1 MAMFAFQLPDDLAAK
16 FDALASSGRSK
27 KLRDLVAQAVGESA
41 SGPGLAPRG
50 QSTKLTLRLK
60 PDDLVALND
69 VSGSDG
75 LRRTE
80 WVLALLRRRLFG
92 RPHFSRRE
100 ELAFYAVQEELRR
113 IGVNVNQIAR
123 AMNTAVMP
131 GSVLDAEMSSIE
143 AFRSEIREH
152 VRGLSE
158 AFKGNLAY
166 WEDEA

>member
-16 FDALASSGRSK
+16 FDALAASGRSK
-27 KLRDLVAQAVGESA
+27 KLREMVAQAVGEGA
-41 SGPGLAPRG
+41 ANAGVAPRG
-50 QSTKLTLRLK
+50 MSTKLTLRLK
-60 PDDLVALND
+60 PDDQAALD
-69 VSGSDG
+69 AVSGVDG

-92 RPHFSRRE
+92 RPRFSRPE

-131 GSVLDAEMSSIE
+131 VLDAEMSSIE
-143 AFRSEIREH
+143 AFRTEIREH

>member
-27 KLRDLVAQAVGESA
+27 KLRDMVAQAVGESA
-41 SGPGLAPRG
+41 SGSGAAPRG

-60 PDDLVALND
+60 PDDQVALDD
-69 VSGSDG
+69 VSCSDG

-92 RPHFSRRE
+92 RPLFSRRE